1 LQQAVALG
9 GGAGGVMDIKQ
20 EVRILNASAE
30 LIESYVNYSVCC
42 FPEDRTKIVTT
53 VLPQDHIAKKYF
65 FILLLE
71 VFEGVHK
78 EMIPSKNNGDGLLNL
93 LHGIATSPEL
103 GESSGTHRLLLATEN
118 FISWLNHEFECEIYS
133 ANIGKEIR
141 IKLTRKKAI
150 YLIGNRCKH
159 SLLRSNSILNKM
171 IKIYKNSGVEL
182 DTGTELM
189 ILEDIDNWLLDD
201 FGGYHFTKLCELS
214 SEVHHGI
221 MQYIGP
227 VRRQRLE
234 QIDEVRYAY
243 KIPPSL
249 TEEESKFEFY
259 ELLNRARSP
268 WMPTIKTWKS
278 LEEESYL

>member
-1 LQQAVALG
+1 
-9 GGAGGVMDIKQ
+9 
-20 EVRILNASAE
+20 
-30 LIESYVNYSVCC
+30 
-42 FPEDRTKIVTT
+42 
-53 VLPQDHIAKKYF
+53 
-65 FILLLE
+65 
-71 VFEGVHK
+71 
-78 EMIPSKNNGDGLLNL
+78 
-93 LHGIATSPEL
+93 
-103 GESSGTHRLLLATEN
+103 
-118 FISWLNHEFECEIYS
+118 
-133 ANIGKEIR
+133 
-141 IKLTRKKAI
+141 
-150 YLIGNRCKH
+150 
-159 SLLRSNSILNKM
+159 
-171 IKIYKNSGVEL
+171 
-182 DTGTELM
+182 M

>member
-1 LQQAVALG
+1 
-9 GGAGGVMDIKQ
+9 MDIKQ
-20 EVRILNASAE
+20 EVRALNASAE

-53 VLPQDHIAKKYF
+53 VLPKDHIAKKYF

-71 VFEGVHK
+71 VIEGVHK
-78 EMIPSKNNGDGLLNL
+78 EMIPSKRNGDGLLDL
-93 LHGIATSPEL
+93 LHRIATSPVLDE
-103 GESSGTHRLLLATEN
+103 EFSSTSRLLSATED
-118 FISWLNHEFECEIYS
+118 FISWLNHEFEYEIYS

-141 IKLTRKKAI
+141 IKLTRRKAI

-159 SLLRSNSILNKM
+159 SLLRSNSILNQM
-171 IKIYKNSGVEL
+171 VKIYKNSGVEL
-182 DTGTELM
+182 DTGTELL
-189 ILEDIDNWLLDD
+189 ILEDIDNWLFDD

-214 SEVHHGI
+214 SKVHHGI
-221 MQYIGP
+221 MQYIDP
-227 VRRQRLE
+227 MRRQRLE

-268 WMPTIKTWKS
+268 FIPTIKTCKH
-278 LEEESYL
+278 LEEKY

>member
-1 LQQAVALG
+1 
-9 GGAGGVMDIKQ
+9 MDIKQ

-42 FPEDRTKIVTT
+42 FPEDRTKIITT

-93 LHGIATSPEL
+93 LHGIATSPGL
-103 GESSGTHRLLLATEN
+103 GGESLGTHRLLLATEN
-118 FISWLNHEFECEIYS
+118 FISWLNHEFEYEIYS

-141 IKLTRKKAI
+141 IKLTRKKAL

-159 SLLRSNSILNKM
+159 SLLRSNSILNQM
-171 IKIYKNSGVEL
+171 IKIYKDSGVEL
-182 DTGTELM
+182 DTGTDLL

-201 FGGYHFTKLCELS
+201 FGGYHFTKICELS

-268 WMPTIKTWKS
+268 FIPTIKTWQS
-278 LEEESYL
+278 LEEKY